1 MEKYKVFI
9 NQLISIKSIPVIKY
23 AKGIDL
29 NDYWQSNEYNQF
41 KNIQFAN
48 TLKIKYQF
56 SKIHS
61 QFLYVNN
68 KLIVLTYMLI
78 IIN

>member
-48 TLKIKYQF
+48 ALKIKYQF
-56 SKIHS
+56 LKNPFTI
-61 QFLYVNN
+61 F
-68 KLIVLTYMLI
+68 IC
-78 IIN
+78 

>member
-48 TLKIKYQF
+48 ALKIKY
-56 SKIHS
+56 
-61 QFLYVNN
+61 
-68 KLIVLTYMLI
+68 
-78 IIN
+78 